1 LRQPP
6 KAGWGD
12 PVPEGLTISYMG
24 FIRQQEIRAAVRF
37 LQWQYEKQKMP
48 VPGIDQ
54 LNQQAARIVDEAH
67 RIAKER
73 GRNVLGIVRELV
85 EEIKK
90 R

>member
-1 LRQPP
+1 
-6 KAGWGD
+6 
-12 PVPEGLTISYMG
+12 MG
-24 FIRQQEIRAAVRF
+24 FIRQQQIRAAVRF

-54 LNQQAARIVDEAH
+54 LNRQAARIVDEAH
-67 RIAKER
+67 RIARER
-73 GRNVLGIVRELV
+73 GRNVLGIVKELI